1 MMSQGFGKENTH
13 ASVMHFYKSY
23 GMLGHNGWDWTAKD
37 GEPIYWDCSSK
48 GIVMDCH
55 IDRNGG
61 WGVRVITSD
70 DNKTGFKHLFWH
82 LKEFKCQAGQTL
94 ETGDIIGLADN
105 TGNSTGTHL
114 HRGLKP
120 VKDTNLGW
128 RNAEPNN
135 GYCGGVDIEPVLRR
149 YICIRQNEAV
159 GKEVINTATNGR
171 HSEEI
176 NYINEENKMKYSIKK
191 GLLKLVKSF
200 VIFLLPLLVSK
211 FIIAFP
217 DIAQISVGALL
228 VGIANWLKV
237 RYNVRAL

>member
-1 MMSQGFGKENTH
+1 MKIFKPFEYTIMSQGFGKENTH

-120 VKDTNLGW
+120 VKDTKLGW

-135 GYCGGVDIEPVLRR
+135 GYCGGIDPSQYYEDIFVLD
-149 YICIRQNEAV
+149 
-159 GKEVINTATNGR
+159 
-171 HSEEI
+171 
-176 NYINEENKMKYSIKK
+176 KMKQLEKKLSI
-191 GLLKLVKSF
+191 L
-200 VIFLLPLLVSK
+200 
-211 FIIAFP
+211 
-217 DIAQISVGALL
+217 QQM
-228 VGIANWLKV
+228 VGIVKKLITLMKKTK
-237 RYNVRAL
+237 

>member
-1 MMSQGFGKENTH
+1 MDIVKSSIMKKFRSMKTRLLGQTFGPEGT
-13 ASVMHFYKSY
+13 APSMLAYYQSY
-23 GMLGHNGWDWTAKD
+23 GMIAHNGWDWTAKD
-37 GEPIYWDCSSK
+37 GEPIYWDVDVK

-128 RNAEPNN
+128 RNSEPNN
-135 GYCGGVDIEPVLRR
+135 GYCGGTNIEPYYEDIFVLD
-149 YICIRQNEAV
+149 
-159 GKEVINTATNGR
+159 
-171 HSEEI
+171 
-176 NYINEENKMKYSIKK
+176 KMEQLKKKVSILKSMVAILTK
-191 GLLKLVKSF
+191 LLKL
-200 VIFLLPLLVSK
+200 
-211 FIIAFP
+211 
-217 DIAQISVGALL
+217 
-228 VGIANWLKV
+228 LKK
-237 RYNVRAL
+237 

>member
-1 MMSQGFGKENTH
+1 MKIFKPFKYTMMSQGFGKERTH
-13 ASVMHFYKSY
+13 PSVMHFYKAY
-23 GMLGHNGWDWTAKD
+23 GMLGHNGWVWTAKD
-37 GEPIYWDCSSK
+37 GEPIYWDVDVK

-128 RNAEPNN
+128 RNSEPNN
-135 GYCGGVDIEPVLRR
+135 GYCGGTNIEPYYEDIFVLD
-149 YICIRQNEAV
+149 
-159 GKEVINTATNGR
+159 
-171 HSEEI
+171 
-176 NYINEENKMKYSIKK
+176 KMKQLEKKLSI
-191 GLLKLVKSF
+191 L
-200 VIFLLPLLVSK
+200 
-211 FIIAFP
+211 
-217 DIAQISVGALL
+217 QQM
-228 VGIANWLKV
+228 VGIVKKLITLMKKTK
-237 RYNVRAL
+237 